1 MSKLSL
7 EALKQRAEAVTT
19 EELMTQIGGGTEN
32 ACHPGSENTVE
43 LTGNLETDS
52 RNLDK
57 AYPPAPQPTVGNV
70 NPYRK

>member
-1 MSKLSL
+1 
-7 EALKQRAEAVTT
+7 
-19 EELMTQIGGGTEN
+19 MTQIGGGTEN